1 MRFTRMSATPISDEP
16 RISET
21 FDVLR
26 GMGVKLVFGDLA
38 DLDLE
43 DLTMGYGT
51 VAGQA
56 DREGNDEQAGSL
68 LGQAYGTGSSH
79 GMTGDAYGTD
89 SMAAP
94 LLPSLRINLDPT
106 ALVGLCCDLLHHPLH
121 TSIDEARKR
130 YFRPRRYLHDETG
143 SGAGLSSGVQTPSAG
158 CSDSTGNPL
167 SVSGT
172 SKSEIAEYLDGYDD
186 LAQSQHSRELFKE
199 AIEEASAP
207 LIEEMRDLLGAAVE
221 AVKARR
227 PPPSAAGE
235 ALDEPKIEWYATP
248 TALRH
253 LREAMGNTAVV
264 GQGREQMRM
273 RRLIG
278 MEEGDF
284 FEGSRYEGKE
294 GVLRGIRVREL
305 PDRDDALAASL
316 GRLDTND
323 GGSVKIAN
331 AAPLPSLPSANTLPT
346 PTQTSDIRSFHH
358 SLASATSLF
367 LSEYTAVLADPS
379 LLLPGAAHANLPPF
393 LRPERLTVP
402 KVANL
407 TLPLPIVSLMSMQRG
422 AEEGMTTLSMGN
434 VVFRELWREG
444 RWKCRGWTQGGWENE
459 RAREFAALA
468 LASGSG
474 LAGGKEQVEAGLD
487 RTGTGDAH
495 KLDEGDAAVRER
507 VERDERAEILSGI
520 GQRPGKGHAVMWL
533 MPYRS
538 LGEGKRVRFEAG
550 DYAFPASLE
559 QGSDD

>member
-38 DLDLE
+38 DLDLG

-51 VAGQA
+51 VAGRVDGQA
-56 DREGNDEQAGSL
+56 QEEQAGSL
-68 LGQAYGTGSSH
+68 LGQASGVEESR
-79 GMTGDAYGTD
+79 GMAGDTGDTGDTE
-89 SMAAP
+89 SP

-121 TSIDEARKR
+121 TTIDEARKR

-158 CSDSTGNPL
+158 CSDSTGNPS

-221 AVKARR
+221 AAKGRR
-227 PPPSAAGE
+227 GSPSAAGE

-278 MEEGDF
+278 MEGGDF

-294 GVLRGIRVREL
+294 GVLRGIRLREL
-305 PDRDDALAASL
+305 PNRDEALAASL
-316 GRLDTND
+316 GRLDIND
-323 GGSVKIAN
+323 AATIKIPKAASPFSSLSAGSE
-331 AAPLPSLPSANTLPT
+331 ST
-346 PTQTSDIRSFHH
+346 PTQTSDIRSFHL

-367 LSEYTAVLADPS
+367 LSEFTAVLADPS

-393 LRPERLTVP
+393 LRPERLPVP

-444 RWKCRGWTQGGWENE
+444 RWKCRGWTQGGWEIE

-474 LAGGKEQVEAGLD
+474 LGGGTEQVKAGLD

-495 KLDEGDAAVRER
+495 KLDEGDAAVRGR
-507 VERDERAEILSGI
+507 VEREERAEILSGV

-559 QGSDD
+559 QGSDE